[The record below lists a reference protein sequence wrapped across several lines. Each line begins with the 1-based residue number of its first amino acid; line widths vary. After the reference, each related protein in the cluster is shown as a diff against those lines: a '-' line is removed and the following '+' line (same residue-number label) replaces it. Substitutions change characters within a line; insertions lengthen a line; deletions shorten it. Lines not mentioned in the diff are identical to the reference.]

1 MTNEVIQ
8 NAVILIYG
16 GQTKLG
22 QRYATRILN
31 KHIECILP

>member
-8 NAVILIYG
+8 NAVNLIYG

-22 QRYATRILN
+22 PKYAFRILN
-31 KHIECILP
+31 KHIECISP